1 MHDLHRRQHKRSG
14 PVNQTRDTRYQS
26 TNAIDRSACDRST
39 MHTKK
44 KLKITYIFKFIIQ
57 PRFATA
63 TVGKG
68 EGGRAEEG
76 EMRKR

>member
-1 MHDLHRRQHKRSG
+1 MRSI
-14 PVNQTRDTRYQS
+14 N
-26 TNAIDRSACDRST
+26 NAYE
-39 MHTKK
+39 K